1 MLVSHLS
8 LHTLLGPLTLFDVD
22 GALVALDWGWARE
35 QEPSPLLRRA
45 KTQLDAYFSGGGAL
59 CHLPTRPAGTPFQ
72 QAVWRQISS
81 IPFGQTRS
89 YADLAAALG
98 SAPRAVG
105 AACARNPLPI
115 IIPCHRVLAKDGRL
129 TGYSGGQGIQ
139 TKRQLLDLEALALG
153 KRLIAWEKT

>member
-1 MLVSHLS
+1 MSHLS
-8 LHTLLGPLTLFDVD
+8 LHSLLGPLTLFDED
-22 GALVALDWGWARE
+22 GALVALDWGWAA
-35 QEPSPLLRRA
+35 EPEPTPLLRRA
-45 KTQLDAYFSGGGAL
+45 KARLDEYFSGAAVL
-59 CHLPTRPAGTPFQ
+59 FDLPTRPAGTPFQ
-72 QAVWRQISS
+72 RAVWREMSS

-89 YADLAAALG
+89 YGDIAGALD

-153 KRLIAWEKT
+153 KRLIARGKT